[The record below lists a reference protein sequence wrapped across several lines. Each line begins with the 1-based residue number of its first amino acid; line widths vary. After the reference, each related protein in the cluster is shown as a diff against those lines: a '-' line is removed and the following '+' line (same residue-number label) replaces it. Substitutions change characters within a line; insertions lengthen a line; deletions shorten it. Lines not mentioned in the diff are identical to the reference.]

1 MKNELI
7 TSRKNPEVMY
17 AASLLTKK
25 AREQEKVFIAE
36 GLKLFSE
43 AVDSGAELARIY
55 IREDKQREYIPV
67 IREKLG
73 DEICT
78 DGRLFILSASA
89 FEKISSENAPQGI
102 ISVIKSL
109 DIFKKCITIYK
120 KDFLSFNRERILAL
134 CSVRDP
140 GNLGAIIRSA
150 VAFGFDRLLLSD
162 DCAELTNPKT
172 VRAAMGALFKLQTV
186 TVSDFS
192 SVFSAAREAGRRI
205 FCAELTEGAVS
216 ITETELCAS
225 DVIVIGNEGHG
236 IPADYS
242 RLASGSVY
250 IPIAPNTESLNAAVA
265 ASILLWE
272 LGRKE

>member
-1 MKNELI
+1 MKNDLI

-25 AREQEKVFIAE
+25 SREREGVFVAE
-36 GLKLFSE
+36 GIKLFTE
-43 AVDSGAELARIY
+43 AVDAGAEPIRIY
-55 IREDKQREYIPV
+55 LREDKEREYLPV
-67 IREKLG
+67 IQRKLG
-73 DEICT
+73 DRICS
-78 DGRLFILSASA
+78 DGRLFILSESA

-109 DIFKKCITIYK
+109 DIFKKCIKIYK
-120 KDFLSFNRERILAL
+120 KDFLSFEGERILAL

-172 VRAAMGALFKLQTV
+172 VRAAMGALFKLPTV

-192 SVFSAAREAGRRI
+192 SVFSAARDAGRRV
-205 FCAELTEGAVS
+205 FCAELTDDAVS
-216 ITETELCAS
+216 ITDTELRAS
-225 DVIVIGNEGHG
+225 DVVVIGNEGHG
-236 IPADYS
+236 IPSDYS